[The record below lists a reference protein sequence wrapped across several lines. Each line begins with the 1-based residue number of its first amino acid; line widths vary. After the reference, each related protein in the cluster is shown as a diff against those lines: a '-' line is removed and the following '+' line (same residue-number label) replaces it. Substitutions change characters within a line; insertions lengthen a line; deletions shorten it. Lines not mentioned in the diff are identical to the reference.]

1 MRETGFFT
9 GLCCWTGA
17 ADGGNGPQALQQAQA
32 QSASGGEVTG
42 ASADSEPLLPS
53 RGQAELSVP
62 DSAPATGLSNH
73 RKTAVEL
80 KGILKKPC
88 EKRACE
94 VPSDQEP
101 WQTESIDADGRGNKK
116 VSFEPMMTVYRIA
129 PRNASMKMKQI
140 SSHTHAHRQMLQ
152 SAAWEEQTSE
162 AKVNTRKN
170 SAINEQGEKL
180 RSWLRSKAA
189 VRAGVVPGRP

>member
-17 ADGGNGPQALQQAQA
+17 ADGGNRAQPVQQA

-53 RGQAELSVP
+53 RSQAELSVS
-62 DSAPATGLSNH
+62 DSSATGLSSH
-73 RKTAVEL
+73 RKTAVGL
-80 KGILKKPC
+80 KGILKKSCEILPC
-88 EKRACE
+88 TES
-94 VPSDQEP
+94 SDQEP
-101 WQTESIDADGRGNKK
+101 GQAESVDADGCGNKK

-140 SSHTHAHRQMLQ
+140 SSHTRAHRQMLE
-152 SAAWEEQTSE
+152 SAAREEQTSE
-162 AKVNTRKN
+162 AKINTRKN
-170 SAINEQGEKL
+170 SAINERGEKL

>member
-17 ADGGNGPQALQQAQA
+17 ADGGNRAQTLQQAEA
-32 QSASGGEVTG
+32 QSASGGEVTS

-53 RGQAELSVP
+53 RRQAELSVP
-62 DSAPATGLSNH
+62 DSASATGLSSH
-73 RKTAVEL
+73 RKTAVGL

-88 EKRACE
+88 EKLPCTE
-94 VPSDQEP
+94 SSDQEP
-101 WQTESIDADGRGNKK
+101 WQTESVDADGRGNKK
-116 VSFEPMMTVYRIA
+116 VSFEPMMMVYRIE

-140 SSHTHAHRQMLQ
+140 SSRTHAHRQMLQ
-152 SAAWEEQTSE
+152 SVAREEQTPE
-162 AKVNTRKN
+162 AKVNTTKN

>member
-9 GLCCWTGA
+9 RLCCWTGA
-17 ADGGNGPQALQQAQA
+17 ADAGNRAQPVQQA

-62 DSAPATGLSNH
+62 DSASATGLSGH
-73 RKTAVEL
+73 RKTAVGL
-80 KGILKKPC
+80 KGILKKSC
-88 EKRACE
+88 EKLPGTE
-94 VPSDQEP
+94 SSDREP
-101 WQTESIDADGRGNKK
+101 WQAESVDADGCGNKK
-116 VSFEPMMTVYRIA
+116 VSFEPMMTVYRIE
-129 PRNASMKMKQI
+129 PRNASMKMKPI

-152 SAAWEEQTSE
+152 SAAREEQTPE
-162 AKVNTRKN
+162 AKLNTQKN
-170 SAINEQGEKL
+170 SAINERGEKL

>member
-17 ADGGNGPQALQQAQA
+17 ADGGNCTQTLQQAQA
-32 QSASGGEVTG
+32 QSASGGG
-42 ASADSEPLLPS
+42 ASADSEPLLPP

-62 DSAPATGLSNH
+62 DSASATGLSNH

-101 WQTESIDADGRGNKK
+101 WQTESVDAGGRGNKK
-116 VSFEPMMTVYRIA
+116 VSFGPMMTVYRIA

-152 SAAWEEQTSE
+152 SVAKEEQTSE
-162 AKVNTRKN
+162 AKVNTTKN

-180 RSWLRSKAA
+180 RTWLRSKAA
-189 VRAGVVPGRP
+189 VRAGVVPGRS